1 MEQMNKLVELQRRL
15 KAPKDK
21 KNSFGG
27 YSYRS
32 AEGILEALKPL
43 LASTGT
49 VLTLD
54 DDIVEMGG
62 RVYVRATRTLW
73 NGEDGIPIASVK
85 AFRREPEDKKGSDAS
100 QITGAASSYARK
112 YALNGLFAIDDNKD
126 ADTDEYAL
134 AAQNAEKQKVAKAE
148 ATFRK
153 AEEKKRAAPAPK
165 TEGDSVPLQWATA
178 RCEICGKPV
187 DPKIR
192 EGCFKKYDGHIFCSG
207 ECKEKS
213 SYWAQRVEADSIQNI
228 QSGIEKNLKGRKK
241 A

>member
-1 MEQMNKLVELQRRL
+1 MDRMNKLVELQRRL

-43 LASTGT
+43 LTSTGT

-54 DDIVEMGG
+54 DDIVDIGN

-126 ADTDEYAL
+126 RDADEYVL
-134 AAQNAEKQKVAKAE
+134 NARAEEKRKVAKAE
-148 ATFRK
+148 ATFKK
-153 AEEKKRAAPAPK
+153 AEEKKQAAAPVA
-165 TEGDSVPLQWATA
+165 EGNSVPLQWRTA

-192 EGCFKKYDGHIFCSG
+192 EGCFKKYDGHIFCG
-207 ECKEKS
+207 KECLEKS
-213 SYWAQRVEADSIQNI
+213 TYWAQRMEADSIQNI
-228 QSGIEKNLKGRKK
+228 QDGIEKNLKGRKK
-241 A
+241 S